1 MCKILET
8 ASELALSTRNSLP
21 PVPPASPLRR
31 CLCLSA
37 MFAEEVE
44 DAVEELR
51 EGDGEI
57 NKCEIVKIF
66 KSEMKRIRKILRN
79 MCV

>member
-1 MCKILET
+1 
-8 ASELALSTRNSLP
+8 
-21 PVPPASPLRR
+21 
-31 CLCLSA
+31 

-79 MCV
+79 MYV